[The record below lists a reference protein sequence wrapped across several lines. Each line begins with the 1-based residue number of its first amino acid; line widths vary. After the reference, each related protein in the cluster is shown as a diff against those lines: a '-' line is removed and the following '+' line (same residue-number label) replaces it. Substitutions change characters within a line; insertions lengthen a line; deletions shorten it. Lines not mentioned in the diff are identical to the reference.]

1 MGKIITQDQ
10 YINLAKK
17 HLKNKKITLCHGVF
31 DLLHVGH
38 IKYLK
43 EAKKSGDVLVV
54 SVTEDKF
61 VNKGIGRPFFN
72 SRQRTESLASLS
84 CVDFVILSQHSTA
97 INIIQL
103 IKPKF
108 YFKGSDYKNKKNDIT
123 GEIVREK
130 KEVEKYGGKIFFTN
144 TPMFSSSKLINAN
157 FEILNKD
164 QKKDIIKIKKSWSI
178 HTISKAIDSIKNIK
192 ILIIGEM
199 IIDDYVFCDA
209 LGKSGKEP
217 VLALRSLNSKK
228 YIGGSGAIANHIA
241 GFCNKIY
248 LKTSIGEKKEFL
260 GLIKKNLKKNII
272 VDFIYKKNSPTISK
286 RRYLD
291 TYNNKKILGI
301 YNINDSNLDKNNE
314 KKIRDFII
322 KKVPKFDLVIVSDY
336 GHGLISK
343 KNANLICRKAKFL
356 ALNTQVN
363 AANIGYHT
371 LGKYKK
377 IDFSIINEIELRHE
391 MRDKFTDSKVL
402 IKQLNSKLKIKNLM
416 VTQGKKGSILFNNE
430 KKVFY
435 ECAAYAEKVVDKVGA
450 GDSMVAISAALIHK
464 KINPKLALLVA
475 SLAASQKVENIG
487 NSKSINKIKILKSIE
502 HLLK

>member
-1 MGKIITQDQ
+1 
-10 YINLAKK
+10 
-17 HLKNKKITLCHGVF
+17 
-31 DLLHVGH
+31 
-38 IKYLK
+38 
-43 EAKKSGDVLVV
+43 
-54 SVTEDKF
+54 
-61 VNKGIGRPFFN
+61 
-72 SRQRTESLASLS
+72 
-84 CVDFVILSQHSTA
+84 
-97 INIIQL
+97 
-103 IKPKF
+103 
-108 YFKGSDYKNKKNDIT
+108 
-123 GEIVREK
+123 
-130 KEVEKYGGKIFFTN
+130 
-144 TPMFSSSKLINAN
+144 MFSSSKLINAN